1 MFTVDGDAAVS
12 QPLVQVALPQS
23 EVSTPLPASPSA
35 ADVPPSSRLPAAT
48 TLPSSPPPTAI
59 APPGSVQP
67 ELEELS
73 QPEEC
78 TLPAEE
84 FSELEE
90 PALPMEELSGP
101 EEPAL
106 PAEELNE
113 LEEPALPAEE
123 FSELEEPALPMEEL
137 SDSEEPA
144 LPAEEV
150 CNTAATEPVAR
161 PRNCFTAAAGPMATR
176 RSCSAATTGPVAGRQ
191 SRDTVAATAAEV
203 SHLNSFCYSYRPLLD
218 AWSDLGLWAGKVSMT
233 NWNMEQAPEML
244 QRWNFLDG
252 LAMREELHEVAGEHL
267 WFERWP
273 MIQIQISSRRR
284 MGGWMDGYKYS
295 SKLWD
300 IPSSV
305 LSWETDTYQ

>member
-1 MFTVDGDAAVS
+1 MFRESGCGEEPDSRTSLQPAVKDNFSFPTPSVFVFAVDGDAAVS

-59 APPGSVQP
+59 EPPRSVQP

-73 QPEEC
+73 EPEEC
-78 TLPAEE
+78 TLPTEE

-101 EEPAL
+101 
-106 PAEELNE
+106 
-113 LEEPALPAEE
+113 
-123 FSELEEPALPMEEL
+123 
-137 SDSEEPA
+137 EEPA

-218 AWSDLGLWAGKVSMT
+218 AWSDLGL
-233 NWNMEQAPEML
+233 
-244 QRWNFLDG
+244 
-252 LAMREELHEVAGEHL
+252 
-267 WFERWP
+267 
-273 MIQIQISSRRR
+273 
-284 MGGWMDGYKYS
+284 
-295 SKLWD
+295 
-300 IPSSV
+300 
-305 LSWETDTYQ
+305 